1 MEDLT
6 TGTEPLKFIVKTIA
20 GLEEVLAAEI
30 TGLGGENV
38 EILTRAVSFEGDK
51 RMLYK
56 ANYCLRTA
64 QRILMPIFSFQM
76 ADEDDLYTQVTAYP
90 WENFLSLTKT
100 LAVDAVS
107 SDSELSHTH
116 YVSLL
121 TKDAI
126 VDRFRTLNNGRR
138 PNVDTENPHVRI
150 NMHIRGSICDVSI
163 DSSGASLHKRGYR
176 VSNAEAPM
184 SEVLAAGLI
193 MLTGWKRDC
202 NFIDP
207 MCGSGTLAIEA
218 AMYANNFPA
227 GMYRKEFGFMHWP
240 DFDQDLWNEVT
251 KEAQDKQTEF
261 EYQIIGSD
269 ISPKNLASARANV
282 KSARLHK
289 DITLSVSAFAD
300 LQKPEG
306 EPGLIIINPPYGE
319 RIRLNDIIGLY
330 KSIGNTLKQEFA
342 GYHAW
347 VISSDQ
353 RALSFIGLRPT
364 AKLPVF
370 NGPLECRFEHFDLY
384 KGSKRGR
391 YMENTSEDGIPDT
404 RDYSKKEDK
413 PDWRSK
419 EAPEGDFDAL
429 DPKPRE
435 SKSREFKPINK
446 GGDRGFARRE
456 SDDGENEVKRPPRR
470 TSEGSISESKAREFK
485 PREYKSRDES
495 SDNGFT
501 RRESSEDENSE
512 SRNPRRSS
520 EGSQR
525 SEYKSRE
532 FKPREYKPREE
543 NSENVFIPREKK
555 EFKSDFG
562 GDEKTERSNR
572 FGKEERPERRK
583 VEKAKL
589 KPATRIEELGE
600 QPSRKSSFNFAPEKS
615 AVETDSVLP
624 ESSSEVTPQREPSKG
639 NKFTEQRDYKI
650 TRTRELRP
658 RKAKTEE
665 SEKVKPKAKTEPKPY
680 KPESKSTK
688 APINYDDLED

>member
-1 MEDLT
+1 MEASSN
-6 TGTEPLKFIVKTIA
+6 GAEPQNFIVKTIA

-30 TGLGGENV
+30 TELGGDNV

-76 ADEDDLYTQVTAYP
+76 ADEDDLYSQVNAYP

-107 SDSELSHTH
+107 TDSELSHTH
-116 YVSLL
+116 YVALL

-150 NMHIRGSICDVSI
+150 NMHIRGSVCDVSI

-176 VSNAEAPM
+176 VSNAEAPL

-227 GMYRKEFGFMHWP
+227 GMYRKDFGFMHWP

-261 EYQIIGSD
+261 EHQIIASD

-289 DITLSVSAFAD
+289 DISLSVCAFSD
-300 LQKPEG
+300 LKKPEG
-306 EPGLIIINPPYGE
+306 EPGLIVINPPYGE

-347 VISSDQ
+347 IISSDQ
-353 RALSFIGLRPT
+353 RALSFVGLRPT
-364 AKLPVF
+364 VKLPVF

-391 YMENTSEDGIPDT
+391 YMENAAENGIGDT
-404 RDYSKKEDK
+404 RDYSKKADK

-419 EAPEGDFDAL
+419 EAPVGDFDYL

-435 SKSREFKPINK
+435 SKSRGFKPV
-446 GGDRGFARRE
+446 
-456 SDDGENEVKRPPRR
+456 GENNGNEEKR
-470 TSEGSISESKAREFK
+470 A
-485 PREYKSRDES
+485 
-495 SDNGFT
+495 
-501 RRESSEDENSE
+501 
-512 SRNPRRSS
+512 PRRSS
-520 EGSQR
+520 EGSL
-525 SEYKSRE
+525 SKMKSRE
-532 FKPREYKPREE
+532 FNPREDKSQRQKDERGFALRGKTDGYSGARTPRRITEDSERNEFKSNEFKPRNE
-543 NSENVFIPREKK
+543 NSENVFIPRGKK
-555 EFKSDFG
+555 EFRSDYK
-562 GDEKTERSNR
+562 KTERPERENR
-572 FGKEERPERRK
+572 FGKDERPERRK
-583 VEKAKL
+583 VEKVKL
-589 KPATRIEELGE
+589 KPSTRIEELGE
-600 QPSRKSSFNFAPEKS
+600 QPQRKSSFSLAPEKPDFDNDS
-615 AVETDSVLP
+615 AKHDASADLK
-624 ESSSEVTPQREPSKG
+624 SRREPSKG

-650 TRTRELRP
+650 MRTRELRP
-658 RKAKTEE
+658 RKAKTENSVKE
-665 SEKVKPKAKTEPKPY
+665 KPKAKPEPKFA
-680 KPESKSTK
+680 KPAPNSPK

>member
-1 MEDLT
+1 MT
-6 TGTEPLKFIVKTIA
+6 FIAKTIS

-30 TGLGGENV
+30 VELGGANV
-38 EILTRAVSFEGDK
+38 QVLTRAVSFEGDK

-64 QRILMPIFSFQM
+64 QRILVPIYSFQM
-76 ADEDDLYTQVTAYP
+76 ADEDDLYNQVTAYP
-90 WENFLSLTKT
+90 WENHLSLLKT
-100 LAVDAVS
+100 LAVDAVA
-107 SDSELSHTH
+107 SDSELTHTH
-116 YVSLL
+116 YIALL

-193 MLTGWKRDC
+193 MLAGWKRDC
-202 NFIDP
+202 HFIDP
-207 MCGSGTLAIEA
+207 MCGSGTLVIEA

-251 KEAQDKQTEF
+251 TEELNKQTEF
-261 EYQIIGSD
+261 EFQIIGSD

-289 DITLSVSAFAD
+289 DIK
-300 LQKPEG
+300 LQISPFSDMKPPEG

-330 KSIGNTLKQEFA
+330 KSIGNTLKQEFP

-353 RALSFIGLRPT
+353 KALSFIGLRPT
-364 AKLPVF
+364 AKIPVF
-370 NGPLECRFEHFDLY
+370 NGQLECRFEHFDLY

-391 YMENTSEDGIPDT
+391 YMDGENPDEDG
-404 RDYSKKEDK
+404 RDYSKKEDR

-419 EAPEGDFDAL
+419 DAPEGDFDSL

-435 SKSREFKPINK
+435 F
-446 GGDRGFARRE
+446 
-456 SDDGENEVKRPPRR
+456 
-470 TSEGSISESKAREFK
+470 KAREFK
-485 PREYKSRDES
+485 PRSEYSERKSARFDSKEGGDDE
-495 SDNGFT
+495 NRPP
-501 RRESSEDENSE
+501 RRERDSA
-512 SRNPRRSS
+512 
-520 EGSQR
+520 G
-525 SEYKSRE
+525 SEYKSKE
-532 FKPREYKPREE
+532 FKPREYKPRDE
-543 NSENVFIPREKK
+543 SSDAVFIPREKREFNK
-555 EFKSDFG
+555 EDRKSDRPAR
-562 GDEKTERSNR
+562 DDRYSKAD
-572 FGKEERPERRK
+572 RPERRK
-583 VEKAKL
+583 VEKIKL
-589 KPATRIEELGE
+589 KPVTRIEERDEYLHPKKIFTE
-600 QPSRKSSFNFAPEKS
+600 VTDENTDLLNIPVVPVPPADVAPE
-615 AVETDSVLP
+615 
-624 ESSSEVTPQREPSKG
+624 REPSKG

-650 TRTRELRP
+650 MRTRELRP
-658 RKAKTEE
+658 RKPKPAD
-665 SEKVKPKAKTEPKPY
+665 SEAVKPKVKPEPESSKPEPKTP
-680 KPESKSTK
+680 K